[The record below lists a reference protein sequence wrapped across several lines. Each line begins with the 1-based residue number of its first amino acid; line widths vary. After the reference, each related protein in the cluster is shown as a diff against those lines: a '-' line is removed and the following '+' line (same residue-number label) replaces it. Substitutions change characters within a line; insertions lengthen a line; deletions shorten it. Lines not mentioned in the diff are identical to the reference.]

1 MITKISKEGWEK
13 AYYGKWLKAQDKTRR
28 KVKWN
33 KEGSFK
39 NKLIGWKD
47 LIITAIC
54 SYCYENTGLDGCS
67 TCAINVKDICPGI
80 YQKYVR
86 EMRSP
91 RINWKRANE
100 LVDKIVEAIRQD
112 GEEWGYLDKNK

>member
-1 MITKISKEGWEK
+1 MITKISKKGWEK

-33 KEGSFK
+33 DSGGWRSLEIEG
-39 NKLIGWKD
+39 G
-47 LIITAIC
+47 C
-54 SYCYENTGLDGCS
+54 SYCMEIRAFNCLRCS
-67 TCAINVKDICPGI
+67 LSINNKHICSGA
-80 YQKYVR
+80 YQEYIR
-86 EMRSP
+86 EMNAKCT
-91 RINWKRANE
+91 NWKRANE